1 MNKTKNGY
9 KETEIGVIP
18 EEWEVLSIPDLLIDE
33 KGAIKMGPFG
43 SQIKKEDLTTEG
55 VHLIGIENVLKNDFV
70 KTGDRYISH
79 EKFELLKTNQVIPG
93 DIVITTMGTVG
104 YTGIVPNDIPST
116 IIDSHLIR
124 LRVNDKVLNNFL
136 ARVIQDYELV
146 QKQIKRMSQG
156 GIMAGLNTGIIK
168 QLKIPVPSKKEQ
180 IKISR
185 ILEDLDRIIEKTEAI
200 FEQTEKVKKGL
211 MQQLL
216 TKGIGHTKFKKT
228 EIGEIPEVWDV
239 KLLGEIAE
247 IKGRIGWKGYTKEDL
262 RQSGPLVLGATQIN
276 SRYKLD
282 LKNPVYLSQE
292 KYEESPEIMVSMGD
306 VIVVQRGSTIGKVAL
321 IDKQL
326 GEATINPSMV
336 LLKNIK
342 INSVFLHIFL
352 SSKFVQKRLA
362 ADISQTSIPMISQKQ
377 ISGISIG
384 IPSYD
389 EQCKIAEIIQS
400 IERKISAEERKLSNL
415 RTLKKGLMQILL
427 TGKVRV
433 RAEEDEVTQV

>member
-1 MNKTKNGY
+1 MSD
-9 KETEIGVIP
+9 VI
-18 EEWEVLSIPDLLIDE
+18 SIPIGEHIDIVKGKKPKQLFDLPIDE
-33 KGAIKMGPFG
+33 FTKPYVLAEAFDSKEYSNFTDDTSCKICEEEDVLLLWDGSRAGRVAIGLSGYIG
-43 SQIKKEDLTTEG
+43 STIAALK
-55 VHLIGIENVLKNDFV
+55 LKNKNFINPLFLYYNLKFKND
-70 KTGDRYISH
+70 YIA
-79 EKFELLKTNQVIPG
+79 KNTAG
-93 DIVITTMGTVG
+93 
-104 YTGIVPNDIPST
+104 TGIP
-116 IIDSHLIR
+116 H
-124 LRVNDKVLNNFL
+124 
-136 ARVIQDYELV
+136 V
-146 QKQIKRMSQG
+146 QKDIIQN
-156 GIMAGLNTGIIK
+156 LNILLFPIK
-168 QLKIPVPSKKEQ
+168 QQEKIAS
-180 IKISR
+180 
-185 ILEDLDRIIEKTEAI
+185 ILSSVDEAIEKTEAI
-200 FEQTEKVKKGL
+200 FEKTEEAKKGL

-228 EIGEIPEVWDV
+228 DIGEIPEVWDV
-239 KLLGEIAE
+239 KQLGEITE

-306 VIVVQRGSTIGKVAL
+306 IILVQRGSTIGKVAL

-342 INSVFLHIFL
+342 INSVFLNLFL
-352 SSKFVQKRLA
+352 SSQFVQKRLA
-362 ADISQTSIPMISQKQ
+362 ANISQTSIPMISQKQ

-400 IERKISAEERKLSNL
+400 IEGKISAEERELSKL

-433 RAEEDEVTQV
+433 KSKEAEVTQE